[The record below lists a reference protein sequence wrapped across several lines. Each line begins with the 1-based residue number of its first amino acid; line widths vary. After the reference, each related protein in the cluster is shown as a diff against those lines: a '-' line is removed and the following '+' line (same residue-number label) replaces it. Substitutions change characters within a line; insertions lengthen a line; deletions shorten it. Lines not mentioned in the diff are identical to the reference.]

1 MAFFLYIR
9 IMKHLILKLVLPLTL
24 FSFVFVTKWAYVLPE
39 DAPDDMLFGFPLPY
53 RCSGWHT
60 SLSEQYFLM
69 EMTFDL
75 LVYFII
81 WLALIYLVNRL
92 IAVRPNR
99 AIVAALWLVTVL
111 SLVFPVLRALNP
123 DNVFKTKRDFK
134 YQEFD
139 TGVHFMWDSET
150 NPDYEKYFPEE
161 KK

>member
-1 MAFFLYIR
+1 
-9 IMKHLILKLVLPLTL
+9 MKHLILKLVLPLTL

-69 EMTFDL
+69 EMAFDL

-81 WLALIYLVNRL
+81 WLAIIYLVNRL

-111 SLVFPVLRALNP
+111 SLAFPVLRASNP

-134 YQEFD
+134 YEEVD

-161 KK
+161 KR